1 MVQRAARLRCKGHPT
16 GVTTFIARYRVG
28 DRQQVTTIGWTHT
41 LQAEAAC
48 KRPRERMGRAAVGVD
63 ETGLQKAA
71 RRAATVNNLA
81 ARVLEI
87 YLPHHPKETTQL
99 DYRKMIERFIIPR
112 LGRYKV
118 AEPDRTKIAV
128 FHHSISA
135 TPYQAHRALAA
146 LSVML
151 LQAETWGMRPEGV
164 NPCLRVRRFR
174 EKMRERFRSSAETAR
189 PGGGLENAQALRMFA
204 PTTCATPLPRTLT
217 PAVSAFR
224 WSASCL
230 AIPRPRQLRTR
241 PTSPLTRFVKP
252 MPTLQG

>member
-1 MVQRAARLRCKGHPT
+1 MLVNYCLNAVFDIVSFTPRHSGPDESLQSDRNLVEFFQPEVKLSVNRRKTRGARGADFAANRQDARAAFGGLDGMVQRGARLRCKGHPT

-28 DRQQVTTIGWTHT
+28 DRQQMTTIGWTNT
-41 LQAEAAC
+41 LQAEAAR
-48 KRPRERMGRAAVGVD
+48 KRPRERMG
-63 ETGLQKAA
+63 
-71 RRAATVNNLA
+71 RAATVNNLA

-151 LQAETWGMRPEGV
+151 LQAETLGD
-164 NPCLRVRRFR
+164 
-174 EKMRERFRSSAETAR
+174 AAR
-189 PGGGLENAQALRMFA
+189 GCE
-204 PTTCATPLPRTLT
+204 PLPACQTV
-217 PAVSAFR
+217 P
-224 WSASCL
+224 
-230 AIPRPRQLRTR
+230 
-241 PTSPLTRFVKP
+241 
-252 MPTLQG
+252 